1 MDPGPRP
8 ANAARPRDGRAT
20 RWDAHR
26 EDRRRTIIEAAVELI
41 EAKGPDALTGEIAER
56 AGVPRT
62 HVYRHFAD
70 KQDLDRAVV
79 HYAMDQLAHQ
89 INLGISTPG
98 SILDIARAAIGEH
111 VRWMVEHPNLNRFMD
126 QHALRGARGGDARTA
141 FSIGLTGLIE
151 AYLRHWKLGP
161 EPAEPLAVGIVGM
174 VESTVAWWIRGG
186 PPGQLDRSDF
196 PCADLIEMLV
206 ARIWALLDLAA
217 RSVGLELDANA
228 PLPALGPQLVNA
240 GGAAER

>member
-1 MDPGPRP
+1 MK
-8 ANAARPRDGRAT
+8 AARPRDGRAT

-26 EDRRRTIIEAAVELI
+26 EGRRRSIIEAAVELI
-41 EAKGPDALTGEIAER
+41 EAKGPDALTGEIAEH

-79 HYAMDQLAHQ
+79 RYAMDQLSLQ

-126 QHALRGARGGDARTA
+126 QHALRGTRGRDARTA

-151 AYLRHWKLGP
+151 AYLRHWKLDP
-161 EPAEPLAVGIVGM
+161 QPAEPLAVGIVGM

-186 PPGQLDRSDF
+186 LSGQLDRPDY
-196 PCADLIEMLV
+196 PRADLIEMLV
-206 ARIWALLDLAA
+206 AQVWALLDLAG
-217 RSVGLELDANA
+217 RSAGLTLDADA
-228 PLPALGPQLVNA
+228 PLPPLGPQLVSA
-240 GGAAER
+240 GAAAER